1 MSSRILMIAAALAA
15 SLGAAGAASAATA
28 TADTN
33 AYEVCAVYGSTVDP
47 RFCAD
52 YVSPAAR
59 WVDPLE
65 TGGVEAGEHIVAPNA
80 GGHVMPWKATAD
92 GLLVEVITP

>member
-1 MSSRILMIAAALAA
+1 MLLAAALGA
-15 SLGAAGAASAATA
+15 SVGAAGAASADTA
-28 TADTN
+28 AAYTN
-33 AYEVCAVYGSTVDP
+33 AHEVCAVYGSTVDP

-65 TGGVEAGEHIVAPNA
+65 TGGVETGEHIVAPNA